1 MELFLTL
8 LLTAALGHSLL
19 QGSDLAIVQSGK
31 SDYVIAFPEKA
42 SLNLMREYRNA
53 AKLLRTLIQK
63 RTGVTLPEI
72 CEKDVKAHHK
82 VIYIGNTAAS
92 GKRKIQKKWALNEYR
107 IKADKGDIF
116 LVGDDNDSSPGKRAG
131 YHTLRLGSVKALLE
145 FAKKFVKADF
155 LYQGANGIHVEKSPL
170 LSLPADLDITAVPYT
185 MFGIGRSQEQYYAM
199 ANDMLPAP
207 WYKCHGGHSHIP
219 AIPPSKYLKSNLEYF
234 AIVRGKRNGYPGIP
248 QYCLSNPEVQKL
260 IYKELV
266 TTLADP
272 RYKES
277 QLAQTDGF
285 RVCECLPCKE
295 FFKPG
300 AGEAL
305 WKLHLDMAQRL
316 LKDRPGKSVRIIA
329 YGPTVNPP
337 RNARFPKNVSVTI
350 AAGQRVSEDY
360 LKRWKACNVPLGFDI
375 YLYNWGE
382 YHMEGLTPTFS
393 LKQAQ
398 AQTALFRKYGI
409 NAIYFCG
416 LSELPGLNSPVV
428 TYYLRAFAG
437 DKTAPEKFLKD
448 FCSKSFGP
456 AAGKWMEKFY
466 TQLYSRIDKVRS
478 GAEDYTDPLAQKAK
492 KSVFA
497 PNVALLHNRYPEAV
511 LKELE
516 TLLANAEKSA
526 AKDKGADLLFLARR
540 EFNYLKL
547 TAGACNAFYQYHA
560 SPGQKE
566 FETLANLIVD
576 RKKFILS
583 LPSYKA
589 GKTTYLK
596 GEKGFVTLGHFP
608 VEMVMEN
615 GRLSAPLKAPFNW
628 DVEFFLAKKMR
639 PSGRVMKVGSPEWQQ
654 MIDIFGDKKV
664 TFVKEHP
671 VFVRTRLEGNELV
684 AEMRFDNMP
693 QEFQK
698 GTIEIRLQKDEKSPR
713 YRIWGSSLGGA
724 AGIHLR
730 TKIQQ
735 GNDYS
740 DTWNIRW
747 AGAKQHKVMMKRI
760 SKPGE
765 SPVTEIRIPL
775 ALFGGPAVK
784 GEKRMIDFVFHVKKY
799 CYTWEY
805 NINLLNWRHRYTSIG
820 TLEF

>member
-1 MELFLTL
+1 MKHFLTL
-8 LLTAALGHSLL
+8 LLTAALGLSLL
-19 QGSDLAIVQSGK
+19 NGADLAIVKEGK

-42 SLNLMREYRNA
+42 SLNLMREYRYA
-53 AKLLRTLIQK
+53 AQLLRDLIRK
-63 RTGVTLPEI
+63 RTGVQIHFI
-72 CEKDVKAHHK
+72 CEKDVKPGKKA
-82 VIYIGNTAAS
+82 IYVGHTTAAA
-92 GKRKIQKKWALNEYR
+92 KRGMQKKWALNEYR
-107 IKADKGDIF
+107 MKADKGDIF
-116 LVGDDNDSSPGKRAG
+116 LLGDDNDPTPGKRSG

-145 FAKKFVKADF
+145 FAKKFAGADF
-155 LYQGANGIHVEKSPL
+155 LYQGKNGIFVPSVPEMT
-170 LSLPADLDITAVPYT
+170 LPADLNVDAVPYT

-219 AIPPSKYLKSNLEYF
+219 AIPPAKYLKSHLEYF

-260 IYKELV
+260 IYQEVLN
-266 TTLADP
+266 TLADP

-285 RVCECLPCKE
+285 RVCECVPCKS
-295 FFKPG
+295 FFKEG

-329 YGPTVNPP
+329 YGPTVYPP
-337 RNARFPKNVSVTI
+337 KNAKFPKNVSVTL
-350 AAGQRVSEDY
+350 AAGQRLNEEY
-360 LKRWKACNVPLGFDI
+360 LKQWKACNVPLGFDV

-382 YHMEGLTPTFS
+382 YHTEGLTPTFS
-393 LKQAQ
+393 MKQAQ
-398 AQTALFRKYGI
+398 SQTALFRKYNV

-437 DKTAPEKFLKD
+437 DETTPEKFLNT
-448 FCSKSFGP
+448 FCTRSFG
-456 AAGKWMEKFY
+456 AKAGAWMEKFY
-466 TQLYSRIDKVRS
+466 TLLYSRIDKVK
-478 GAEDYTDPLAQKAK
+478 AAKEDYTNPLAQGTK

-497 PNVALLHNRYPEAV
+497 PNVALLHRRYPEKV
-511 LKELE
+511 ISELE

-526 AKDKGADLLFLARR
+526 GKGKGADILKMARL

-547 TAGACNAFYQYHA
+547 TAGACNAFFNYHA
-560 SPGQKE
+560 NPGQKE

-583 LPSYKA
+583 LPTYKS
-589 GKTTYLK
+589 GSKRYLK
-596 GEKGFVTLGHFP
+596 GQSGFVTLGHFP
-608 VEMVMEN
+608 VEMVMKN
-615 GRLSAPLKAPFNW
+615 GRLGAPLKAPFNW
-628 DVEFFLAKKMR
+628 DVEFFLEKKMR
-639 PSGRVMKVGSPEWQQ
+639 PSGRVLKAGDPAWQQ
-654 MIDIFGDKKV
+654 MIDIFGNKDV

-671 VFVRTRLEGNELV
+671 IFVRCRVEGENLV

-693 QEFQK
+693 EEFRK
-698 GTIEIRLQKDEKSPR
+698 GTIEVRVQQNSKTPR
-713 YRIWGSSLGGA
+713 YRIWGSSLGGR

-730 TKIQQ
+730 TKAQT

-740 DTWNIRW
+740 DTWDLRW
-747 AGAKQHKVMMKRI
+747 KDAAKYKVMMKRI
-760 SKPGE
+760 NTPGQ
-765 SPVTEIRIPL
+765 SPVTQITIPL
-775 ALFGGPAVK
+775 ALFGGPAAK
-784 GEKRMIDFVFHVKKY
+784 GERRHIDFVYHVKKY

-805 NINLLNWRHRYTSIG
+805 NINLLNWRHRYTGIG